1 MTTSVRPLLVNGH
14 EVLTDRELGRAAEQ
28 AGFRVAPKVRIAD
41 VLPIDRSG
49 LSNEHYRYALQAHF
63 DFVVTEGDERIPQ
76 FAVEFDGPMHD
87 DAKVAARDA
96 MKDAICDWFE
106 FPLLRID
113 GTFLRRVRRNSL
125 VGLLVDAWAAYQ
137 GFLAAQEAGTM
148 PRDEPWCYFGVFQMD
163 EATGKVYAPLALDS
177 AGRGLIQQLC
187 MNGETKSFAPT
198 SLTRHPRG
206 KTMPTVYTSY
216 AMVELADGT
225 FVTAE
230 GNVRAFR
237 FPPIYP
243 WELAED
249 LAIENLRMRLRL
261 WMEGHH
267 IASPR
272 SVVEQIRRDH
282 PQADG
287 WYSTGLVHDAW
298 KE

>member
-1 MTTSVRPLLVNGH
+1 M
-14 EVLTDRELGRAAEQ
+14 
-28 AGFRVAPKVRIAD
+28 
-41 VLPIDRSG
+41 
-49 LSNEHYRYALQAHF
+49 
-63 DFVVTEGDERIPQ
+63 IPQ
-76 FAVEFDGPMHD
+76 FAVEFDGPRHD
-87 DAKVAARDA
+87 GDPKVAARDA

-137 GFLAAQEAGTM
+137 GFIDAQQAGTM
-148 PRDEPWCYFGVFQMD
+148 PYGEPWCYFSVFQVD
-163 EATGKVYAPLALDS
+163 EATGKIYAPLALDG
-177 AGRGLIQQLC
+177 AGRALVQQFCLK
-187 MNGETKSFAPT
+187 GVTKSFAPT

-206 KTMPTVYTSY
+206 KAMPTVYTSY
-216 AMVELADGT
+216 AMVELSDGT
-225 FVTAE
+225 FITAE

-237 FPPIYP
+237 FPPIHP

-261 WMEGHH
+261 WMAGHD
-267 IASPR
+267 IASTR

-282 PQADG
+282 LEADG
-287 WYSTGLVHDAW
+287 WYTTGLLHEVW